1 MYFANGRKSFQIVV
15 GQIEHPDYMFID
27 VTLMDHMQI
36 ITCNN
41 TKIVLL

>member
-27 VTLMDHMQI
+27 VTVMDHNMQYMMQ
-36 ITCNN
+36 NN
-41 TKIVLL
+41 M